1 GVVPIQ
7 LSEMSPPAFRAT
19 FPDVAYQLGN
29 MVSSSSAQIEVTGG
43 NQQRTTVARADGTT
57 ENAPDYAKVQGI
69 LIGCVAAFLIVV
81 TILGP
86 EKHGSHFEKHKTAFE
101 EGGGDDD
108 AVVDGDDGHRH
119 AGPSQIW
126 DSGSINEKSSVQQ
139 SKRSRF
145 DDVIYMMTVM

>member
-29 MVSSSSAQIEVTGG
+29 MVSSSSAQIE
-43 NQQRTTVARADGTT
+43 RTTIARADGTT

-69 LIGCVAAFLIVV
+69 LIGCVTAFLIGV

-86 EKHGSHFEKHKTAFE
+86 KKHGSHFEKHKTAFE

-108 AVVDGDDGHRH
+108 AVVDDDDGHRH
-119 AGPSQIW
+119 AGPSQIR